1 MNEEL
6 RLALVMNG
14 GVSLAVWI
22 GGATAEI
29 WRLVTTRQNAR
40 HPVYERLLEVT
51 GTTARV
57 DVISGTSAGGING
70 AALAL
75 ALIHK
80 TDFMDLRRV
89 WTEIGDFRALL
100 RSPMDPINPGS
111 ILKGD
116 EFFLPEMQAAF
127 RNLAGDGG
135 EPPLTPDELPLDLKL
150 TATMLSGAQGRNVD
164 DLGVALHDVD
174 YRAYFHFSRKNALGE
189 DDFQGLEAVQKL
201 AKAARSTASF
211 PFAFEPSKVGPTSAS
226 HLRTYS
232 HDNMKQTRYVVD
244 GGILD
249 NKPFRGARDAIFD
262 MPHKTKVRRVMAY
275 MNPDPGDGP
284 PFNFGEEKEAPMP
297 AMSSVIA
304 AAVIGIPTSQTIA
317 DQLLEIRKHNEEVRA
332 RRSNVQTLAVALA
345 GAPQSL
351 LELAA
356 RLYRSY
362 RDRRLSATFEQ
373 FVFEPLT
380 LAASRDPKRYAEL
393 MKRFG
398 RNTHDAMR
406 RQFIAIEGDGWL
418 PDDFD
423 SRDPIGPAGSWGWGM
438 FPVEFA
444 ITVAMNLLRLV
455 QSVHERLMLPGTVV
469 GEEWDRIY
477 DGIRKVHAQRKRET
491 RLWRWV
497 VRAHLGALVADR
509 DQDLLDWHRGLCT
522 RLFDITRRST
532 RRKVCEDVAG
542 EVSRVCATAALA
554 AKKLWMRADDLL
566 DRKIA
571 IRDEDRAEIEAMR
584 ELATLLTADPA
595 QLVLADDVDRTL
607 SILLAMEVV
616 EFAFTDHQDMRS
628 DTLIELVQISGN
640 DKSPLGGLDV
650 ASKKL
655 RGVQVA
661 HFGAFYKS
669 SWRANDWTYGRL
681 DSSSRVVDVL
691 LNPARLFRQYRVAET
706 ERASL
711 LLHEIRNL
719 ALANDAA
726 SLQLQEQLR
735 EDWTA
740 EACDAAITLELGFLD
755 DADARIPDAL
765 PQCARVLKRR
775 LHYEIAMEEMGHIAA
790 AVEADQSNGALA
802 AGPGH
807 TLMCR
812 LHRIRAIADVER
824 GFASNAFGEMPV
836 VSSPQTARELVGS
849 GLLADESF
857 RQTELGSDLMTQTF
871 AHTMATTQST
881 LAAKCAKLGPVATFF
896 KALHLPVFGFY
907 IAATTLAKQSATAAA
922 VIALLLGVGI
932 TLVVV
937 SVASKDQPDAVGT
950 LGWAALCAGVLMAC
964 AASKRTALWILV
976 PLLVGMAAFALQVEN
991 PSLWILVAVLVMVLA
1006 LFNRLQFPLALA
1018 ALLLAGYYAH
1028 AKSGARPADSP
1039 ALVLS
1044 VVVVLALFVA
1054 YWHGTSRR
1062 RPEWRVML
1070 QEALRELK
1078 GPPGGATTAQRALA
1092 SVGISAL
1099 LAIGLFPLGEW
1110 VLQAAGA
1117 SGIGMFGLA
1126 SASLAVRVLSGTA
1139 ICLLLTI
1146 VSWLLLRAF
1155 KVMDRVPQPY
1165 RGARLFGLGAIAAG
1179 LHGFA
1184 RGLEFTVPAGVA
1196 PVPVAPVFLAF
1207 AVMLLVTAVLRLCV
1221 GFGKGANPP

>member
-1 MNEEL
+1 VEEEI
-6 RLALVMNG
+6 RFSLVMNG

-40 HPVYERLLEVT
+40 HPVYDGLLRITSNTV
-51 GTTARV
+51 RV

-75 ALIHK
+75 ALVHE

-89 WTEIGDFRALL
+89 WTKVGDFRALL
-100 RSPMDPINPGS
+100 RRPMDLGNPGS

-116 EFFLPEMQAAF
+116 DFFLPALQGAF
-127 RNLAGDGG
+127 KTLAGDGKKPRL
-135 EPPLTPDELPLDLKL
+135 EPDKLPIDLKL

-164 DLGVALHDVD
+164 DLGVDLHDVD
-174 YRAYFHFSRKNALGE
+174 YRAYFHFSRKNALGG
-189 DDFQGLEAVQKL
+189 DDFQGTDAVQKL

-211 PFAFEPSKVGPTSAS
+211 PFAFEPSKVGPTKTS

-232 HDNMKQTRYVVD
+232 HDNMRQTRYVVD

-262 MPHKTKVRRVMAY
+262 MPQKAKVRRIMAY

-284 PFNFGEEKEAPMP
+284 PFDFGEEKEAPMP
-297 AMSSVIA
+297 AMSSVVA

-317 DQLLEIRKHNEEVRA
+317 DQLLEIRKHNNEVRA

-345 GAPQSL
+345 GTPQGL

-362 RDRRLSATFEQ
+362 RDRRLSAAFEQ

-380 LAASRDPKRYAEL
+380 LAASRDPRFAQL

-398 RNTHDAMR
+398 RNTRDGMR
-406 RQFIAIEGDGWL
+406 RQFIRFEGNGWL
-418 PDDFD
+418 PDDFNAQ
-423 SRDPIGPAGSWGWGM
+423 DPVGAKGSWGWGM

-455 QSVHERLMLPGTVV
+455 QSVNESLMLPNVNV
-469 GEEWDRIY
+469 GDEWDRIY
-477 DGIRKVHAQRKRET
+477 DCIRKIHTQRKRET

-497 VRAHLGALVADR
+497 VRAHLNALVLNP
-509 DQDLLDWHRGLCT
+509 DQDILDWHKALYT
-522 RLFDITRRST
+522 RLFDVTRKSTRRS
-532 RRKVCEDVAG
+532 VCESVAG
-542 EVSRVCATAALA
+542 QVASVCATAARDAKRLA
-554 AKKLWMRADDLL
+554 TYAGDANNRQVVSRA
-566 DRKIA
+566 
-571 IRDEDRAEIEAMR
+571 EDRGEIEAMR
-584 ELATLLTADPA
+584 CLAELLTADAA
-595 QLVLADDVDRTL
+595 QLVVNAGVDQTL
-607 SILLAMEVV
+607 SILLAIEVV

-640 DKSPLGGLDV
+640 DESPLGGSGV
-650 ASKKL
+650 AAQKL
-655 RGVQVA
+655 RGIQVA

-681 DSSSRVVDVL
+681 DSSSRVVDIL
-691 LNPARLFRQYRVAET
+691 LNPARLFRQYKIGQPG
-706 ERASL
+706 RAQL
-711 LLHEIRNL
+711 LLDEIRSL
-719 ALANDAA
+719 ALATDAE

-735 EDWTA
+735 ADWTA
-740 EACDAAITLELGFLD
+740 ENCAAAITRELSFLD
-755 DADARIPDAL
+755 DANSQVPDSL

-790 AVEADQSNGALA
+790 AVETDQSEGALA

-812 LHRIRAIADVER
+812 LHRIRGIADVER
-824 GFASNAFGEMPV
+824 GFALKGFDQLPV
-836 VSSPQTARELVGS
+836 VSSPQTARELIGS

-857 RQTELGSDLMTQTF
+857 LRTELGSDLMTKTF

-881 LAAKCAKLGPVATFF
+881 LAGKSSKLGPVATFF
-896 KALHLPVFGFY
+896 KALQLPVFGFY

-932 TLVVV
+932 TLVIV
-937 SVASKDQPDAVGT
+937 SVASNDLPDAVGT

-964 AASKRTALWILV
+964 AASKRTALWILI
-976 PLLVGMAAFALQVEN
+976 PLLLGMAAFALQVKN
-991 PSLWILVAVLVMVLA
+991 PSLWILVAVLVMALA
-1006 LFNRLQFPLALA
+1006 LFNRLQFPLALV
-1018 ALLLAGYYAH
+1018 ALLSAGYYAH
-1028 AKSGARPADSP
+1028 TKSGARLSDSP

-1044 VVVVLALFVA
+1044 VIVVLALFVA
-1054 YWHGTSRR
+1054 YWHGTTRR
-1062 RPEWRVML
+1062 RRDWRAVL
-1070 QEALRELK
+1070 EVALRELK
-1078 GPPGGATTAQRALA
+1078 KPPGGATATQRALA

-1099 LAIGLFPLGEW
+1099 LGAGFLPMGEW
-1110 VLQAAGA
+1110 ALQAARA
-1117 SGIGMFGLA
+1117 SGI
-1126 SASLAVRVLSGTA
+1126 SLIGFESPSLTVKMLSVIAV
-1139 ICLLLTI
+1139 CLLLAI

-1155 KVMDRVPQPY
+1155 KVMERIPQPY
-1165 RGARLFGLGAIAAG
+1165 RGAWLFGLGVIAAL
-1179 LHGFA
+1179 LHWVA
-1184 RGLEFTVPAGVA
+1184 RSLQFTVPAGVA
-1196 PVPVAPVFLAF
+1196 PVPVAPIFLAF
-1207 AVMLLVTAVLRLCV
+1207 SVVLLATAVLRMCV
-1221 GFGKGANPP
+1221 GYGKGENTP